1 MIKLTTFD
9 GLLVSFDAARF
20 VGIPHEI
27 KESLTLWV
35 VHALRPGSC
44 VVALLEHDLA
54 RADQHAHPTTRPHL
68 PAIVEWIATYVPA
81 EAKGQ
86 RGLKLWQGYS
96 RW

>member
-1 MIKLTTFD
+1 
-9 GLLVSFDAARF
+9 
-20 VGIPHEI
+20 
-27 KESLTLWV
+27 
-35 VHALRPGSC
+35 
-44 VVALLEHDLA
+44 VALLEHDLA

>member
-1 MIKLTTFD
+1 VIKLTTFD

-20 VGIPHEI
+20 AGIPHEI
-27 KESLTLWV
+27 KESLALWV